1 MPVCRVVAEGKEEGM
16 EKPKAKQKEEKKSHD
31 RSICTAQHNDTP
43 FAFLRVLLVP
53 SLKGY
58 GLQRQKLPQQ
68 HPSNGST
75 HAEYD

>member
-1 MPVCRVVAEGKEEGM
+1 MPVCRVVAECKEEGM
-16 EKPKAKQKEEKKSHD
+16 VKPKAKQKEEKKSHD
-31 RSICTAQHNDTP
+31 RSIRTAQHNHTP
-43 FAFLRVLLVP
+43 FVFLRVLLVP

-68 HPSNGST
+68 HLSNGSK